1 MSPPRKLRC
10 TVAAIADH
18 GDRVY
23 TLDLATATP
32 APAFH
37 PGQFLHLTAEAYDPA
52 SFWPESRV
60 FSIASPPRERNRL
73 RICYSV
79 KGRYTTRMEKTLKVG
94 SAAWIKLPYGDFV
107 IDGASDAVLIAGGT
121 GISAFTAF
129 LEALPPA
136 HPRRV
141 TLLYGARTPAL
152 WLFRDMIE
160 RQLAACPS
168 FSALFFAES
177 GLSADVCQHPSDCRP
192 LIADRCPPSSVLR
205 PPSSIF
211 SRPSSDSRPLPT
223 DRRPLTADRCLPS
236 SDCRPLTADSCP
248 LSSVGPSSAEQSS
261 VLCPSSSESPS
272 SVCYLPGRISLD
284 AVLGPLPSDS
294 RPLPTDRRPLTAD
307 RCLPSSD
314 CRPLTADRCL
324 PSSVLSPPSSDFRP
338 PSSVS
343 PSSIFYLSGPP
354 VMLKSLSSDLRAC
367 GITEENIRTD
377 AWE

>member
-1 MSPPRKLRC
+1 MPPPRKLRC

-18 GDRVY
+18 GGRVY
-23 TLDLATATP
+23 TLDLATETP
-32 APAFH
+32 APLFH

-94 SAAWIKLPYGDFV
+94 SEAWIKLPYGDFV

-160 RQLAACPS
+160 RQLATCPS

-177 GLSADVCQHPSDCRP
+177 GLPSDLCRP
-192 LIADRCPPSSVLR
+192 SSVLCRPSSDFCPPSSVSPSSVVCYLPGRIFLDTVFR
-205 PPSSIF
+205 PPSSVLG
-211 SRPSSDSRPLPT
+211 PLPS
-223 DRRPLTADRCLPS
+223 DRRPLTADRCLPPSTEPS
-236 SDCRPLTADSCP
+236 SVLGH
-248 LSSVGPSSAEQSS
+248 LSSAGQSS
-261 VLCPSSSESPS
+261 VLCP
-272 SVCYLPGRISLD
+272 
-284 AVLGPLPSDS
+284 
-294 RPLPTDRRPLTAD
+294 
-307 RCLPSSD
+307 
-314 CRPLTADRCL
+314 
-324 PSSVLSPPSSDFRP
+324 

-343 PSSIFYLSGPP
+343 PASVFYLSGPP
-354 VMLKSLSSDLRAC
+354 VMLKSLSADLRAR
-367 GITEENIRTD
+367 GIAEENIRTD